1 MSEASNSSD
10 KPPRLIIVLGSTRP
24 GRIGLPV
31 AEWLANLA
39 SDHGGFDIDLADLKE
54 IDLPMMDEPNHPRLK
69 KYQFE
74 HTKAWSARVDAADA
88 VVLVTPEY
96 NGTFSAP
103 LKNALDYLS
112 LEWVRKPVGIVSYG
126 GISAGSRAA
135 SGLRLVTS
143 VLGMVTCLVNVSI
156 SMVSSHKREDGTFA
170 PPEATNAAAKGML
183 DELVKLA
190 KALRPLRP

>member
-1 MSEASNSSD
+1 MSETPVPNAAR
-10 KPPRLIIVLGSTRP
+10 PRLIIILGSTRP

-31 AEWLANLA
+31 AQWLTNLA
-39 SDHGGFDIDLADLKE
+39 KDHGGFDVDLADLKE

-69 KYQFE
+69 KYQHE

-96 NGTFSAP
+96 NGSYSAP

-135 SGLRLVTS
+135 NGLRLITS
-143 VLGMVTCLVNVSI
+143 VLGMVACLVNVSI
-156 SMVSSHKREDGTFA
+156 SMVSSHKQDDGTFA

-183 DELVKLA
+183 DELAKLD
-190 KALRPLRP
+190 KVLKPLRP